1 MSITINASAILNNL
15 TANNS
20 YAFSSTKRIVKY
32 NSDADETRQSASSL
46 KHKLRSL
53 KDIDTSDGPTA
64 RTQNKINSFVNTY
77 NDLMSSAS
85 GITGSKKLTKYMD
98 KMDSLFSEYEDSLK
112 SLGITRTST
121 NRLKFD
127 TTNFSDVTSA
137 KLDAVFG
144 EDEHFVNDS
153 INMPKLFL
161 LLRSRL

>member
-32 NSDADETRQSASSL
+32 NSDADDTRQSASSL

-64 RTQNKINSFVNTY
+64 RTQNKIKSFVNTY

-98 KMDSLFSEYEDSLK
+98 KWTACFP
-112 SLGITRTST
+112 
-121 NRLKFD
+121 
-127 TTNFSDVTSA
+127 
-137 KLDAVFG
+137 
-144 EDEHFVNDS
+144 
-153 INMPKLFL
+153 NMKIH
-161 LLRSRL
+161 